1 MSETPLPTIL
11 PPSVQAK
18 LDRGEPMTVVC
29 PAGEPAQNRH
39 NGRQGVF
46 CKIERQMLT
55 LAGSPLAVAVLCCD
69 AYHTCPTW
77 QKDQDDQS
85 AVERQHK
92 VVDQRV
98 QERITEDHIE
108 HGVRF
113 DDREERKHAKWMEEE
128 LRRQESEPLPDDEAA
143 RGQGQILLP
152 PGFKRDEEDALEDL
166 ERDKTYHE
174 EEHDGPD
181 QHS

>member
-1 MSETPLPTIL
+1 MSEMPLPTVL

-18 LDRGEPMTVVC
+18 LDRGEPLKVVC
-29 PAGEPAQNRH
+29 PAGEPAQNPR

-69 AYHTCPTW
+69 AYHTCPSW
-77 QKDQDDQS
+77 QADQDD
-85 AVERQHK
+85 EREVARKHK
-92 VVDQRV
+92 VIDQRA

-113 DDREERKHAKWMEEE
+113 DDREERKHAKWMEDE
-128 LRRQESEPLPDDEAA
+128 LRRQESEPTPDEDVS

-152 PGFKRDEEDALEDL
+152 PGFERDEGQALEDL
-166 ERDKTYHE
+166 ECEETEWRDYRE
-174 EEHDGPD
+174 EKEN
-181 QHS
+181 